1 MPHYLLYYAGDEDAP
16 PSDLARIKSSPAVS
30 VVTSRSDMLIV
41 DAAQEAL
48 EQLIATL
55 EGWEYTT
62 GSRVGLPAE
71 DGRSRAAARRC

>member
-1 MPHYLLYYAGDEDAP
+1 
-16 PSDLARIKSSPAVS
+16 
-30 VVTSRSDMLIV
+30 MLIV
-41 DAAQEAL
+41 DAAQDVL

-71 DGRSRAAARRC
+71 DGRSRATTRRC